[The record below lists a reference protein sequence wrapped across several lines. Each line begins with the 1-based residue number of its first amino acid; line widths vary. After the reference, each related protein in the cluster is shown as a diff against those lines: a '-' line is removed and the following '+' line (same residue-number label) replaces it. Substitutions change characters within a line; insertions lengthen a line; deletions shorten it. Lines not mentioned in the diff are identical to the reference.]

1 VRLFGILF
9 RIAALSLVAA
19 LAAVLVY
26 RLVHGS
32 GSGVARAAKA
42 HQQPLVPAMRL
53 RVIWAGSGAWP
64 NGLPRPAVGASLP
77 LNKLRGYGLV
87 LNFWASN
94 CAPCKSEAPVLASA
108 ALRERS
114 RLAFVGVDVEDLAS
128 DAKHFLRQHH
138 VPYVVVQAGD
148 SAVSQFGLVGLP
160 ETFYV
165 DPRGRI
171 QDVTAGPV
179 TEAIL
184 HREFAAIS
192 D

>member
-1 VRLFGILF
+1 
-9 RIAALSLVAA
+9 
-19 LAAVLVY
+19 
-26 RLVHGS
+26 
-32 GSGVARAAKA
+32 
-42 HQQPLVPAMRL
+42 MRL
-53 RVIWAGSGAWP
+53 PVIWTGTGIWP
-64 NGLPRPAVGASLP
+64 NGLPSPAVGASLP

-94 CAPCKSEAPVLASA
+94 CPPCKSEASVLAA
-108 ALRERS
+108 AAVRERG
-114 RLAFVGVDVEDLAS
+114 RVAFVGVDVEDLTS

-138 VPYVVVQAGD
+138 VPYVAVRGGD
-148 SAVSQFGLVGLP
+148 SAISQFGLVGLP

-165 DPRGRI
+165 DRHGRI

-184 HREFAAIS
+184 QRELAPLS